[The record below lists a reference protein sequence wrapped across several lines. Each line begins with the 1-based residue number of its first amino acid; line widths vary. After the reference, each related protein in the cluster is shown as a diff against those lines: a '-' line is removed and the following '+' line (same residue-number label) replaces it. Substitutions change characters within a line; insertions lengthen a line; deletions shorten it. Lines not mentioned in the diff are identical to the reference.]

1 MKLSQQGLYELPTR
15 MMLARHHHQCAAC
28 PQHLE
33 PLLRKLRSK
42 MVRWQPQFLSPGLG
56 TLTLAVP
63 RERVVER
70 GADYH
75 RRAIGSSRECPV
87 SKVSSWQQV
96 VLRSARELKGD

>member
-1 MKLSQQGLYELPTR
+1 MKLSQKRLYELPT
-15 MMLARHHHQCAAC
+15 MIMLARHHHQRAAC

-42 MVRWQPQFLSPGLG
+42 MVGWQPQFLSPGLG

-63 RERVVER
+63 RQPVAER

-75 RRAIGSSRECPV
+75 RRAIGSSRECAV
-87 SKVSSWQQV
+87 SMGSSWYQV
-96 VLRSARELKGD
+96 VLRSAGELKGD

>member
-1 MKLSQQGLYELPTR
+1 MKLSQKGLYELRTM
-15 MMLARHHHQCAAC
+15 MMLARHHHQGAAC
-28 PQHLE
+28 PQYLE

-42 MVRWQPQFLSPGLG
+42 MVRGKPQFLLPGLG
-56 TLTLAVP
+56 ILTLAVP
-63 RERVVER
+63 RERVAER

-87 SKVSSWQQV
+87 SMVSSWHQA